1 MPHSKVVTL
10 NEFVIQRQHDFP
22 YATGELTALLHHI
35 SLAAKTVNRSVNSAG
50 LVDILGSVGA
60 SNTYGEDVKKLD
72 IFAHKLFLHTLTTC
86 GECCGVVSE
95 ESNDLIVLEDEI
107 SRNAKYVVCIDPL
120 DGSSNIDVNASIG
133 TIFAIYRRLSSE
145 TGHCDIDD
153 FLQPGRNLVAAGYI
167 MYGSSTV
174 LVFSTGNGVNGFT
187 LDPSIGE
194 FCLSHPDI
202 RIPQNGMYY
211 SINESYK
218 HYFPD
223 YVNEFVEY
231 CKEEDKASKRPYSS
245 RYIGAMVADMH
256 RNLIKG
262 GIFMYPPMRGYPK
275 GKLRLLFECN
285 PMSFIVEQA
294 GGIATDGQT
303 PILDLKPEILHERT
317 PIYVGS
323 PDMVNKFLEF
333 SNKNNNK

>member
-1 MPHSKVVTL
+1 MPYSKVVTL
-10 NEFVIQRQHDFP
+10 NEFIIQRQHDFP

-50 LVDILGSVGA
+50 LVDILGSAGA

-72 IFAHKLFLHTLTTC
+72 IFAHQLFLHTLTTC
-86 GECCGVVSE
+86 GECCGVASE
-95 ESNDLIVLEDEI
+95 ESDDIIILEDEVA
-107 SRNAKYVVCIDPL
+107 RNAHYVVCIDPL

-133 TIFAIYRRLSSE
+133 TIFAIYRRLSNPS
-145 TGHCDIDD
+145 GPCNIDD
-153 FLQPGRNLVAAGYI
+153 FLQPGRNLVAAGYV

-202 RIPQNGMYY
+202 QIPQNGIYY
-211 SINESYK
+211 SINESYA
-218 HYFPD
+218 HYFPAV
-223 YVNEFVEY
+223 VNNFVAY
-231 CKEEDKASKRPYSS
+231 CKDEDKATKRPYSS

-262 GIFMYPPMRGYPK
+262 GIFMYPPMRGYPR

-294 GGIATDGQT
+294 GGMATDGTT
-303 PILDLKPEILHERT
+303 PILDIKPESLHERT

-323 PDMVNKFLEF
+323 SVMVNKFLEIAAR
-333 SNKNNNK
+333 S